1 MKYKVLIL
9 DLDGT
14 TVIQGSEEPPT
25 ERVTNAIAEAR
36 KKIHVC
42 IATGRPLP
50 LAKHIIDHLN
60 LSGPCIINNGT
71 QIYDPEKNEVIKEFP
86 LDRSSLRPILKV
98 FKKHKQEISFFNG
111 EVDIAG
117 SAKDYPEIVFSVYLS
132 KTTEKLA
139 DILMKDLQK
148 IPHIAVHKMLSSETA
163 GYFSLE
169 VTSDQAT
176 KLHGIVEVT
185 KILNVK
191 KEEVIGVG
199 DSYNDFP
206 LLMASGL
213 KIAMGNAAP
222 ELKEIADFVAPPVE
236 EDGVATIIEKFILAS

>member
-1 MKYKVLIL
+1 MKYKALIL

-14 TVIQGSEEPPT
+14 TVVQGSEEPPT
-25 ERVTNAIAEAR
+25 QRVTNAIAEAR

-50 LAKHIIDHLN
+50 LAKHLIDHLR
-60 LSGPCIINNGT
+60 LSGPCVINNGT
-71 QIYDPEKNEVIKEFP
+71 QIYDPQKNEVIKEFP
-86 LDRSSLRPILKV
+86 LDRSRLGQVLHIFRTY
-98 FKKHKQEISFFNG
+98 KQEISLFNG
-111 EVDIAG
+111 EVDIAA
-117 SAKDYPEIVFSVYLS
+117 STRRYPETVFSVYLP
-132 KTTEKLA
+132 KVTEKLA
-139 DILMKDLQK
+139 DVIMKDLQK
-148 IPHIAVHKMLSSETA
+148 VPNVAVHKMLSWQPR

-185 KILNVK
+185 EILKVK

-213 KIAMGNAAP
+213 KIAMGNAAV
-222 ELKEIADFVAPPVE
+222 ELKKIADFIAPSVE
-236 EDGVATIIEKFILAS
+236 EDGVATIIEKFILRG